1 MGRQTGFGWGVFS
14 GAAIAAATIL
24 TMSLAMNDSNAAGQG
39 GPSTGSVIRLEPAG
53 SARQLPQGLC
63 GASSEPMIEHLIGN
77 QAKAAALR
85 EIAPALLR
93 FPGGSD
99 RSLVS
104 KN

>member
-1 MGRQTGFGWGVFS
+1 MGRRTGFGWGVFS
-14 GAAIAAATIL
+14 GAALAAATIL
-24 TMSLAMNDSNAAGQG
+24 TMSLAMNDSDAAGQG
-39 GPSTGSVIRLEPAG
+39 GPSVGGAIRLEPAG

-63 GASSEPMIEHLIGN
+63 GASSEPMIGRLIDN
-77 QAKAAALR
+77 QGKAAALK
-85 EIAPALLR
+85 EIALALLR

>member
-1 MGRQTGFGWGVFS
+1 MEPKTKFP
-14 GAAIAAATIL
+14 AL
-24 TMSLAMNDSNAAGQG
+24 TPLAMSLVMNDSNAAGQG
-39 GPSTGSVIRLEPAG
+39 GPPAGAAIRLEPAG
-53 SARQLPQGLC
+53 SARQFPQGLC
-63 GASSEPMIEHLIGN
+63 GASSEPMIERLIGN
-77 QAKAAALR
+77 QAKAAALK

>member
-1 MGRQTGFGWGVFS
+1 
-14 GAAIAAATIL
+14 
-24 TMSLAMNDSNAAGQG
+24 
-39 GPSTGSVIRLEPAG
+39 
-53 SARQLPQGLC
+53 LC
-63 GASSEPMIEHLIGN
+63 GASSEPMIERLIGN

-104 KN
+104 KK